1 MSYSAVLLRK
11 TAGPTFPLSAFRYL
25 RFACFSLFLW
35 LKLFYKFRLCFGNN
49 CSFNF
54 THAIPVKLRVYS
66 LFFTLY
72 IVFSLSVRF
81 AYSVFNERCIVFRF
95 AKSQCSEFRFAKL
108 SEDSSLQDLPLFVVD
123 LSVPLFHI
131 LQFSR
136 QRKLPVLAFAS
147 AKTTQWWAQVDSNHR
162 PPAYQAS
169 ALTS

>member
-11 TAGPTFPLSAFRYL
+11 TAGPTLPLLAFRYL

-81 AYSVFNERCIVFRF
+81 AYSVFNERHCSHFVRANAQSF
-95 AKSQCSEFRFAKL
+95 ASRNSRKTLPFKTTHHKWIIYQFH
-108 SEDSSLQDLPLFVVD
+108 SSFGGLKWTRTTDLPL
-123 LSVPLFHI
+123 I
-131 LQFSR
+131 R
-136 QRKLPVLAFAS
+136 R
-147 AKTTQWWAQVDSNHR
+147 
-162 PPAYQAS
+162 
-169 ALTS
+169 AL